1 MMYFAVVIAL
11 LTTSIV
17 NGYSN
22 NVRIN
27 KFQKNNDL
35 PDYETPRWV
44 YKKVYKHNK
53 IPNYSQYKI
62 KKQEKENRMIK
73 DLMNEEEQLYQA
85 LKKFKLPMG
94 FLQPI
99 NRDI

>member
-1 MMYFAVVIAL
+1 MMYFAIVIAL

-17 NGYSN
+17 SGYSN
-22 NVRIN
+22 NARVTN
-27 KFQKNNDL
+27 FQKNNDL
-35 PDYETPRWV
+35 PDYEIPRWV
-44 YKKVYKHNK
+44 YKKVFKYNK

-62 KKQEKENRMIK
+62 RKEEKENRMIK
-73 DLMNEEEQLYQA
+73 ALMNEEEQLYQA
-85 LKKFKLPMG
+85 VKECKLPMG